1 MYPRRSSYGRLI
13 VAAVAA
19 LGAACAAGQTAA
31 QEPVAMIEFV
41 PANSNPPIPAGLKVT
56 CLDNPN
62 TTQPSTTCPI
72 VKYQGITTWA
82 YSYIDNRVSL
92 ALVGYDSKNKVVFN
106 VEKPGVRYVFDAL
119 SSLHTKTV
127 MFVGQAQKWV
137 SVPWSDL
144 GPK

>member
-1 MYPRRSSYGRLI
+1 MHPRCCLYGRLI

-19 LGAACAAGQTAA
+19 LGAACAAGHAAA
-31 QEPVAMIEFV
+31 QEPVATVEFV
-41 PANSNPPIPAGLKVT
+41 PANSNPPVPAGLKVT
-56 CLDNPN
+56 CLANPD
-62 TTQPSTTCPI
+62 TTQPSNTCPI
-72 VKYQGITTWA
+72 VKYKGITTWA

-92 ALVGYDSKNKVVFN
+92 ALVGYDSANKVVFN

-127 MFVGQAQKWV
+127 MFVGQAKNWIT
-137 SVPWSDL
+137 VPWSEL